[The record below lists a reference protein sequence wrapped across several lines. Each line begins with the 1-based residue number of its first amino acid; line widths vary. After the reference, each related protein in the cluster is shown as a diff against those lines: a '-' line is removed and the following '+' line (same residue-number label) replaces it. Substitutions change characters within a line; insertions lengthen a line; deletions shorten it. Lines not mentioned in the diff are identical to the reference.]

1 MSVVDGSRHRFTREE
16 YQLLAPS
23 GMRSELLDG
32 EIIDVSPMKEPHAY
46 TVMSLVQ
53 ALTRRLDDDRHSL
66 GSQIPIAL
74 SDYSEPEPD
83 VWVARR
89 PRRDFAGRKATPDD
103 LVLIVEVADSS
114 YVLDRNRKLPLYAG
128 SGVSLVWIVDLNRR
142 VVEVHAECDGEG
154 YRSLV
159 SVPAE
164 GVLDLPWGGT
174 LAVGE
179 FMPPD

>member
-32 EIIDVSPMKEPHAY
+32 EIVDVSPMKEPHAY
-46 TVMSLVQ
+46 TVMSLDEVLR
-53 ALTRRLDDDRHSL
+53 ASLDRSRFSL
-66 GSQIPIAL
+66 GAQIPIVL

-89 PRRDFAGRKATPDD
+89 PRKDFAGRKAVPED
-103 LVLIVEVADSS
+103 LVLVVEVSDSS
-114 YVLDRNRKLPLYAG
+114 YMVDRNKKLPLYAAA
-128 SGVSLVWIVDLNRR
+128 GVSLVWIVDLNRQL
-142 VVEVHAECDGEG
+142 VEVHADPDGPS

-159 SVPAE
+159 SVPID

-174 LAVGE
+174 LDVAE
-179 FMPPD
+179 FMPTD